1 MKQIYSVGIITY
13 IKHNRELNYLLLHS
27 QAGCWDFPKGQMK
40 PGETKE
46 ETACRELEEETGL
59 MAELD
64 PHFEKVLSYN
74 FSHNTET
81 ICKTDYMYIGQAQD
95 TTITL
100 SDEHTDYAW
109 LPFKKALD
117 TLTYDD
123 TKALFKEA
131 HEYVLK
137 I

>member
-13 IKHNRELNYLLLHS
+13 IKHNGECNYLLLRS

-40 PGETKE
+40 TGETKE
-46 ETACRELEEETGL
+46 ETAHRELHEETGL
-59 MAELD
+59 TTELD
-64 PHFEKVLSYN
+64 PNFEQILSYT
-74 FSHNTET
+74 FSHNNET
-81 ICKTDYMYIGQAQD
+81 ICKTDYMRIGQVHNVI
-95 TTITL
+95 ITL

-109 LPFKKALD
+109 LPFSKTLE

-123 TKALFKEA
+123 TKALFKNA
-131 HEYVLK
+131 HEYLVK